1 MKKISLLFVILSRRT
16 YILTSLRL
24 QREKNT
30 CNVNELTDIT
40 VVRYADSKSSEYSV
54 YTSLELI
61 FMSLIN
67 IDFSSH

>member
-40 VVRYADSKSSEYSV
+40 VVSYADSKSSEYSV